1 MKKFWKVIVA
11 IGLSAAL
18 CVPLAACGEAQNGK
32 SAYEIAVE
40 NGFEGSE
47 AEWLES
53 LKGTQGEQGE
63 KGDSGAQGEKANKAR
78 RETPAPRAKKA
89 SRANRARRET
99 PAPRA
104 KKASRANRV
113 SPASASR
120 TLHTDMN
127 TTRKTDVSTR

>member
-1 MKKFWKVIVA
+1 MKKFWKVIAA

-53 LKGTQGEQGE
+53 LKG
-63 KGDSGAQGEKANKAR
+63 ANG
-78 RETPAPRAKKA
+78 
-89 SRANRARRET
+89 SRA
-99 PAPRA
+99 
-104 KKASRANRV
+104 
-113 SPASASR
+113 
-120 TLHTDMN
+120 
-127 TTRKTDVSTR
+127 